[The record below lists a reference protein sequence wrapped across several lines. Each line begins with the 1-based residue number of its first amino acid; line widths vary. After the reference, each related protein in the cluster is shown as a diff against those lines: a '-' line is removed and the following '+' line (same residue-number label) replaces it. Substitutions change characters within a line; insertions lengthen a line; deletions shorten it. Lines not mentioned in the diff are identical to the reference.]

1 MESEQPALVVTFSEA
16 EAMPKLA
23 KVVLGFWAV
32 AVFPLLKFHF
42 QELMV
47 FPAGTKV
54 ESEKATAV
62 FWQEGDHRNFAV
74 GALPTITTFRVSIN
88 GQPFFSM

>member
-16 EAMPKLA
+16 EAMPKVA
-23 KVVLGFWAV
+23 KVVLGFWVV

-42 QELMV
+42 HELMV

-54 ESEKATAV
+54 ESEKVTAV
-62 FWQEGDHRNFAV
+62 FWQEGDQPNFAV
-74 GALPTITTFRVSIN
+74 GA
-88 GQPFFSM
+88 